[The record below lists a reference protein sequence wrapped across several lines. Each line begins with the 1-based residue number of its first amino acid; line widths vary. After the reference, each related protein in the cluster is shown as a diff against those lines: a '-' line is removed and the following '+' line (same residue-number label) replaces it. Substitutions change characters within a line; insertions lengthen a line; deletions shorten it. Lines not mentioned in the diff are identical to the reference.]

1 MPSRGTDLP
10 TGPYAVAGRARRA
23 VEGTHGDAMADDGA
37 MDRRQLDTLAAAIIA
52 GGRRLGSRGLIVAA
66 EGNLSVRI
74 GDRLLIT
81 PTGRRK
87 DELSADDLLLVAAD
101 PDGPP
106 LDPDR
111 PDLRPTS
118 DLRIHRAVHAA
129 RPDIVAVAHAHLAG
143 SLALT
148 LAGHVPDPAALPET
162 HLLLP
167 RLPYLALMP
176 MGSPELAAAIAASL
190 SDGREPRADAVLLDR
205 HGAVAVGSS
214 VDAAIDRLEL
224 VDLLCRVWGDALRL
238 GMPEPPAS

>member
-1 MPSRGTDLP
+1 
-10 TGPYAVAGRARRA
+10 
-23 VEGTHGDAMADDGA
+23 MADDGD
-37 MDRRQLDTLAAAIIA
+37 MDRRSVDTLAAAILA

-66 EGNLSVRI
+66 EGNLSVRV

-87 DELSADDLLLVAAD
+87 DELSADDLLLVPAD

-106 LDPDR
+106 HDPDR

-129 RPDIVAVAHAHLAG
+129 RPDIVAVAHAHLPS

-148 LAGHVPDPAALPET
+148 LAGQVPDPAALPET

-167 RLPYLALMP
+167 RLPYLPLMP

-190 SDGREPRADAVLLDR
+190 SDGEPRADAVLLER

-238 GMPEPPAS
+238 GMPGPARS